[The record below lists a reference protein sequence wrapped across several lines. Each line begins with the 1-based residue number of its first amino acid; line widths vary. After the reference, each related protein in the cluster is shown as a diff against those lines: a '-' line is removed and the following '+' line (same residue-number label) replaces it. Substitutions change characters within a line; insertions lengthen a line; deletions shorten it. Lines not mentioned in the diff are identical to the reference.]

1 MQFEVT
7 GLPAPA
13 DDCDVSPFDSR
24 NLHTAELGRA
34 ATTASRLSLA
44 SEKGSPQDLL

>member
-13 DDCDVSPFDSR
+13 DVNPFDLRS
-24 NLHTAELGRA
+24 LHTAELGQA
-34 ATTASRLSLA
+34 ATTASLLSLVLA
-44 SEKGSPQDLL
+44 IESPPGLL